1 MKFRKFLSAL
11 LVMVLF
17 VGILPLAVSAETAT
31 TVYEC
36 DFEDDAWMNE
46 YYVVDFDQDGNSWL
60 LIDNAESGAEGL
72 KVHSGHVA
80 LGSLSF
86 DNSSGSALTPD
97 NWLITPAIQ
106 MPADATSI
114 EASVWAC
121 GQDDSWAAEVFA
133 IGVMTEAAFDA
144 AETYG
149 DLLNALDTIG
159 GDFTCTGNWQQFS
172 GDASAYA
179 GQSVHIVIRH
189 YNVTDMFLLNI
200 DDIAV
205 TATVSGEPQ
214 EANIE
219 LEAELIEGGV
229 QLNWVD
235 ADEKGAYDIFRKA
248 SGDSEWA
255 LIGSSTEPT
264 YDDTTVNV
272 KTTYDYKV
280 ANELGDSNVASVTTG
295 TFLDVL
301 PSDSSYKAVD
311 WAVEQGIVSGTSPTT
326 FSPKVACTRSQFAL
340 MLYRLAGKPEVDLST
355 NPFTDL
361 PNNSGIKKA
370 IVWAYNEGIV
380 NGTSAT
386 TYSPNNNITRAQLV
400 IMLWKMAGKPSVEGL
415 DCPFTDLAGLTA
427 NNKKAVTWA
436 FNEGIVKGTSATTFG
451 PKANCTRGQLV
462 IMLYRYNKLFDLVP
476 YSVKPEFQVMSFR
489 DALTRSAARSLGAK
503 AA

>member
-17 VGILPLAVSAETAT
+17 VSILPLAVSAETAT
-31 TVYEC
+31 TLYEY
-36 DFEDDAWMNE
+36 DVEDEAELDYWYVIDA
-46 YYVVDFDQDGNSWL
+46 DGDGNNWSL
-60 LIDNAESGAEGL
+60 REGEEGDS
-72 KVHSGHVA
+72 VHSGT
-80 LGSLSF
+80 LCF
-86 DNSSGSALTPD
+86 TSGSYDNNSGPLFPD
-97 NWLITPAIQ
+97 NWLITPDFEI
-106 MPADATSI
+106 PAGATNV
-114 EASVWAC
+114 EVSVWGQ
-121 GQDDSWAAEVFA
+121 GQDPDWAAEVFA
-133 IGVMTEAAFDA
+133 IYILPFDVFENA
-144 AETYG
+144 TTIG
-149 DLLNALDTIG
+149 DLLNSMTKIG
-159 GDFTCTGNWQQFS
+159 GDFTTTGEWVKYT
-172 GDASAYA
+172 GDASAFA
-179 GQSVHIVIRH
+179 GEHVHVVFRH
-189 YNVTDMFLLNI
+189 YNITDMFMLNL
-200 DDIAV
+200 DDIAI
-205 TATVSGEPQ
+205 TAVVNDNPQ
-214 EANIE
+214 VADIE
-219 LEAELIEGGV
+219 LEAGLIEGGV

-235 ADEKGAYDIFRKA
+235 ADALGNYSVFRKA
-248 SGDSEWA
+248 SGESEWA
-255 LIGSSTEPT
+255 LIGSATEPT

-272 KTTYDYKV
+272 KTSYDYKV
-280 ANELGDSNVASVTTG
+280 ANAYGDSNIASVTTG

-301 PSDSSYKAVD
+301 PGDSSYMAVD
-311 WAVEQGIVSGTSPTT
+311 WAVEQGIVSGTTPTT
-326 FSPKVACTRSQFAL
+326 FSPRAACTRAQFAL
-340 MLYRLAGKPEVDLST
+340 MLYRLAGKPDVDMST